1 MAKDDVLELE
11 EQCRMGAL
19 FLWQELR
26 DLYGHVACRLPSGDG
41 FMLKFVRAGA
51 ARGGQDPSEVQVYDY
66 DGKKIS
72 GNLGNPAELP
82 LYTEIFRRRPDAKS
96 VVHAHP
102 HVATALSTTGK
113 TVYALCHQSVAFGTG
128 IPLFQGDMIDS
139 VEIGSAL
146 AEALGQ
152 GFAVL
157 LKGHGVA
164 VVGPSV
170 GGAVSTCLYLEQA
183 AEQQILA
190 STVGTPEQ
198 LPAHLLSYHDR
209 VGWAGGSS
217 FLYDQLVWEAKMK
230 RG

>member
-1 MAKDDVLELE
+1 MAKDDIQELE

-19 FLWQELR
+19 FLWQQLR
-26 DLYGHVACRLPSGDG
+26 DLYGHVSVRLPSGDG

-51 ARGGQDPSEVQVYDY
+51 ARAGQDPNEVQVYSY
-66 DGKKIS
+66 EGKKIS

-82 LYTEIFRRRPDAKS
+82 LYTEIFRRRPDVQS

-102 HVATALSTTGK
+102 HVAVALSTTGK
-113 TVYALCHQSVAFGTG
+113 TIFATNHQTVTFGTG

-139 VEIGSAL
+139 VEIGSSL
-146 AEALGQ
+146 AEALGK
-152 GFAVL
+152 GSAVL

-170 GGAVSTCLYLEQA
+170 PGAVSTCLYLEQA
-183 AEQQILA
+183 AYQQILA

-198 LPAHLLSYHDR
+198 LPAYLLEYHDR
-209 VGWAGGSS
+209 VGWSGGSS
-217 FLYDQLVWEAKMK
+217 FLYEQLAWEAKMQ